1 MEEDSMATPERKKK
15 TTKAPKRSRGPSSAD
30 ARSERFKQISR
41 SSSQIV
47 KDAAV
52 LLDEEIAAGIVA
64 AKQMQ
69 QRFQKERR
77 IDPAVFKSL
86 IKKFQSDAHEVVNLF
101 SDQIAELRSKE
112 NAELVD
118 SLVRRAHDALDL
130 ATEVFVMSADMAAK
144 ALQSRLHKK
153 RPARN
158 ARRKS

>member
-1 MEEDSMATPERKKK
+1 MATPERKKK
-15 TTKAPKRSRGPSSAD
+15 TTKSPKRSRGPSPAD
-30 ARSERFKQISR
+30 ARSERFKKISR

-77 IDPAVFKSL
+77 IDPADFKSL
-86 IKKFQSDAHEVVNLF
+86 IQKLQTDAHEVVNLF

-130 ATEVFVMSADMAAK
+130 ATEVFVMGADMATQ
-144 ALQSRLHKK
+144 ALQSRLRKK

>member
-1 MEEDSMATPERKKK
+1 MATPERKKK
-15 TTKAPKRSRGPSSAD
+15 TTKSPRKSRGPSAAD
-30 ARSERFKQISR
+30 GRSERFKQISR

-77 IDPAVFKSL
+77 IDPADFKSL
-86 IKKFQSDAHEVVNLF
+86 IQKFQSDSHEVVNLF

-118 SLVRRAHDALDL
+118 NLVRRAHDALDL
-130 ATEVFVMSADMAAK
+130 ATEVFVMGADMAAK
-144 ALQSRLHKK
+144 ALQSRLRKM

>member
-1 MEEDSMATPERKKK
+1 MATPEQKKK
-15 TTKAPKRSRGPSSAD
+15 ATRAPRRSRRPSPAN
-30 ARSERFKQISR
+30 ARSERFKQISK

-47 KDAAV
+47 RDAAV

-77 IDPAVFKSL
+77 IDPADFRSL
-86 IKKFQSDAHEVVNLF
+86 IQKFQSDAHEVVNLF

-118 SLVRRAHDALDL
+118 NLVRRAHDALDL
-130 ATEVFVMSADMAAK
+130 ATDVFVMSADIAAK
-144 ALQSRLHKK
+144 AVQSRLRKV
-153 RPARN
+153 RPAGN

>member
-1 MEEDSMATPERKKK
+1 MATPERKKK
-15 TTKAPKRSRGPSSAD
+15 TTRAPKRSRGPSPAD

-77 IDPAVFKSL
+77 IDPADFKSL
-86 IKKFQSDAHEVVNLF
+86 IQKFQSDAHEVVNLF

-112 NAELVD
+112 NAELID

-130 ATEVFVMSADMAAK
+130 ATEVFVMGADMATQAV
-144 ALQSRLHKK
+144 QSRLRKM

-158 ARRKS
+158 ARRES